1 MSAEDYGNININL
14 IQFESI
20 IIKYSNKP
28 LEFNPSPLRLEL
40 LCLSKLADWKYVFFA
55 LSYFQKSE
63 KILKCGKAKIY
74 VLRYLRVGE
83 INLIK

>member
-1 MSAEDYGNININL
+1 MSAEDYGDININL

-40 LCLSKLADWKYVFFA
+40 LCLSELADWSN
-55 LSYFQKSE
+55 SYTETCIFRTLIFSKKRKNTKVRQ
-63 KILKCGKAKIY
+63 GKDIRTS
-74 VLRYLRVGE
+74 VLAGR
-83 INLIK
+83 